1 MRRGFTLVEL
11 LTVIAIIAILA
22 AIIFPVA
29 GTVRENA
36 RKSRCMS
43 NLSQIFVAL
52 QSYKE
57 DYRAYP
63 PVLGAYAVDANGNL
77 TCNPAQAVPFNLA
90 PKPLGTYLKNDEIFY
105 CPNNPIDDKRIITQ
119 AVYPQR
125 ARACAGQPVRL
136 RPGDNSSPIVCFY
149 RYDSYSTGASRSPT
163 DMNCATRFSGP
174 IRQLNQLENQLNGGT
189 TNYGVGYFDGT
200 IGPKPTDNPRQLGYR
215 NPDTTAVVTWCS
227 YHRSYNGNVP
237 TRARS
242 DLVLF
247 LTGNVKP
254 VDSSHDVRVAL
265 HDAPVGASYD
275 YSWSGTQRSDPVS
288 KRWES
293 GRSELSRHA

>member
-36 RKSRCMS
+36 RKSRCSS

-63 PVLGAYAVDANGNL
+63 PVLGAYAVDRDGNL
-77 TCNPAQAVPFNLA
+77 TCDQNAAVPFNLA

-105 CPNNPIDDKRIITQ
+105 CPNNPIDDKRLITR
-119 AVYPQR
+119 AVYPR
-125 ARACAGQPVRL
+125 GHALAGQRVRL
-136 RPGDNSSPIVCFY
+136 RLVDNNSPEVCFY
-149 RYDSYSTGASRSPT
+149 RYDSYSTGRIGQSNDHELHYTLFWSNRA
-163 DMNCATRFSGP
+163 
-174 IRQLNQLENQLNGGT
+174 LNQVENQLNGGA
-189 TNYGVGYFDGT
+189 TNYGAGYFDAP
-200 IGPKPTDNPRQLGYR
+200 IGPKSTDNPRQLGYR

-227 YHRSYNGNVP
+227 YHRSYNGDVP
-237 TRARS
+237 TRAKN

-254 VDSSHDVRVAL
+254 MDSLDMYESPYTVR
-265 HDAPVGASYD
+265 P
-275 YSWSGTQRSDPVS
+275 
-288 KRWES
+288 
-293 GRSELSRHA
+293 

>member
-43 NLSQIFVAL
+43 NLRQIFLAL
-52 QSYKE
+52 QKYKE

-63 PVLGAYAVDANGNL
+63 PVLGAYAVNKSGNL
-77 TCNPAQAVPFNLA
+77 TCNQNDPELLPFNLA

-105 CPNNPIDDKRIITQ
+105 CPNNPIDDKRLITQ
-119 AVYPQR
+119 AVYPR
-125 ARACAGQPVRL
+125 GHALALAGEPVRL
-136 RPGDNSSPIVCFY
+136 RPGDNSSPVVCFY
-149 RYDSYSTGASRSPT
+149 RYDSYSTGRIGQSNNHELHYTLFWSNQA
-163 DMNCATRFSGP
+163 
-174 IRQLNQLENQLNGGT
+174 LNQLENQLNGGT
-189 TNYGVGYFDGT
+189 TNYGAGYFDGT

-242 DLVLF
+242 DIVLF
-247 LTGNVKP
+247 LTGNVKV
-254 VDSSHDVRVAL
+254 VDSF
-265 HDAPVGASYD
+265 
-275 YSWSGTQRSDPVS
+275 
-288 KRWES
+288 KMFES
-293 GRSELSRHA
+293 PYTMRP

>member
-52 QSYKE
+52 QAYKD

-63 PVLGAYAVDANGNL
+63 PVLGAYAVDREGNL
-77 TCNPAQAVPFNLA
+77 TCVQEQAVPFNLA

-105 CPNNPIDDKRIITQ
+105 CPNNPIDDKRLITQ
-119 AVYPQR
+119 AVYPQGH
-125 ARACAGQPVRL
+125 ALAGAGDPVRL
-136 RPGDNSSPIVCFY
+136 RQGDRRSPIVCFY
-149 RYDSYSTGASRSPT
+149 RYDSYSTGRIGQSNNHELHYTLFWSNQA
-163 DMNCATRFSGP
+163 
-174 IRQLNQLENQLNGGT
+174 LNQLENQLNGGT

-200 IGPKPTDNPRQLGYR
+200 IGPKPTDNPRKLGYR

-227 YHRSYNGNVP
+227 YLRSYNGNVP
-237 TRARS
+237 ARTRS
-242 DLVLF
+242 DIVLF
-247 LTGNVKP
+247 LTGNVKV
-254 VDSSHDVRVAL
+254 VDSF
-265 HDAPVGASYD
+265 
-275 YSWSGTQRSDPVS
+275 
-288 KRWES
+288 KMFES
-293 GRSELSRHA
+293 PYTMRP

>member
-77 TCNPAQAVPFNLA
+77 TCNPAQAVQFNLA
-90 PKPLGTYLKNDEIFY
+90 PKPLGSYLQNNAEIFY

-119 AVYPQR
+119 AVYPQGH
-125 ARACAGQPVRL
+125 ALADQPVRL

-149 RYDSYSTGASRSPT
+149 RYDSYSTGRIGQSNNHELHYTLFWS
-163 DMNCATRFSGP
+163 N
-174 IRQLNQLENQLNGGT
+174 QVLNQVENQLNGGT
-189 TNYGVGYFDGT
+189 TNYGLGYFDGT
-200 IGPKPTDNPRQLGYR
+200 IEEGTLGPKATDNPRQLGYR

-237 TRARS
+237 ARTRS
-242 DLVLF
+242 DIVLF
-247 LTGNVKP
+247 LTGNVKV
-254 VDSSHDVRVAL
+254 VDSF
-265 HDAPVGASYD
+265 
-275 YSWSGTQRSDPVS
+275 
-288 KRWES
+288 KMFES
-293 GRSELSRHA
+293 PYTMRP

>member
-36 RKSRCMS
+36 RKSRCSS

-105 CPNNPIDDKRIITQ
+105 CLNNPVDDKRLITQ
-119 AVYPQR
+119 AVYPR
-125 ARACAGQPVRL
+125 GHALADQPVLL
-136 RPGDNSSPIVCFY
+136 RPGDNSSPVVCFY
-149 RYDSYSTGASRSPT
+149 RYDSYSVGRVPNPDRYELRYTLFWS
-163 DMNCATRFSGP
+163 NEE
-174 IRQLNQLENQLNGGT
+174 LNQRENQLNGGPPRYT
-189 TNYGVGYFDGT
+189 LGYFDDP
-200 IGPKPTDNPRQLGYR
+200 IGPKSSDNPRQLGYR

-237 TRARS
+237 TRAKN

-254 VDSSHDVRVAL
+254 MDSSDM
-265 HDAPVGASYD
+265 Y
-275 YSWSGTQRSDPVS
+275 
-288 KRWES
+288 ES
-293 GRSELSRHA
+293 PYTMRP

>member
-36 RKSRCMS
+36 RKGRCSS

-52 QSYKE
+52 QAYKE

-90 PKPLGTYLKNDEIFY
+90 PKPLGTYLRNDEIFY

-119 AVYPQR
+119 AVYPQGH
-125 ARACAGQPVRL
+125 ALAGQPVRL

-149 RYDSYSTGASRSPT
+149 RYDSYSTGRIGQSNNHELHYTLFWSNQA
-163 DMNCATRFSGP
+163 
-174 IRQLNQLENQLNGGT
+174 LNQLENQLNGGT
-189 TNYGVGYFDGT
+189 TNYGAGYFDGT

-237 TRARS
+237 TRTRS
-242 DLVLF
+242 DIVLF
-247 LTGNVKP
+247 LTGNVKM
-254 VDSSHDVRVAL
+254 VDSF
-265 HDAPVGASYD
+265 
-275 YSWSGTQRSDPVS
+275 
-288 KRWES
+288 KMFES
-293 GRSELSRHA
+293 PYTMRP

>member
-43 NLSQIFVAL
+43 NLSQIFLAL
-52 QSYKE
+52 QKYKE

-77 TCNPAQAVPFNLA
+77 TCNHAQAVPFNLA

-105 CPNNPIDDKRIITQ
+105 CPNNPIDDKRLITQ
-119 AVYPQR
+119 AVYPKGH
-125 ARACAGQPVRL
+125 ALAGKPVRL
-136 RPGDNSSPIVCFY
+136 RPGDDSSPIVCFY
-149 RYDSYSTGASRSPT
+149 RYDSYSVGRVPNPDRYELRYTLFWSNEA
-163 DMNCATRFSGP
+163 
-174 IRQLNQLENQLNGGT
+174 LNQLENQLSGGT
-189 TNYGVGYFDGT
+189 PRYSLGYFDNP
-200 IGPKPTDNPRQLGYR
+200 IGPKSSDNPRQLGYR

-227 YHRSYNGNVP
+227 YHRSYDGNVP
-237 TRARS
+237 TRAKN

-254 VDSSHDVRVAL
+254 MDSSDM
-265 HDAPVGASYD
+265 Y
-275 YSWSGTQRSDPVS
+275 
-288 KRWES
+288 ES
-293 GRSELSRHA
+293 PYTMRP

>member
-36 RKSRCMS
+36 RKSRCSS

-52 QSYKE
+52 QAYK
-57 DYRAYP
+57 DDFRAYP

-90 PKPLGTYLKNDEIFY
+90 PKPLGTYLKNDEIFH
-105 CPNNPIDDKRIITQ
+105 CPNNPIDDKRLITQ
-119 AVYPQR
+119 AVYPR
-125 ARACAGQPVRL
+125 GHALAGAGDPVSL
-136 RPGDNSSPIVCFY
+136 RQGDRRSPVVCFY
-149 RYDSYSTGASRSPT
+149 RYDSYSVGRVPNPDRYELRYTLFWS
-163 DMNCATRFSGP
+163 NEE
-174 IRQLNQLENQLNGGT
+174 LNQRENQLNGGT
-189 TNYGVGYFDGT
+189 PRYSLGYFDDP
-200 IGPKPTDNPRQLGYR
+200 IGPKSSDNPRQLGYR

-237 TRARS
+237 TRAKN

-254 VDSSHDVRVAL
+254 MDSSDMYESPYTVR
-265 HDAPVGASYD
+265 P
-275 YSWSGTQRSDPVS
+275 
-288 KRWES
+288 
-293 GRSELSRHA
+293 

>member
-36 RKSRCMS
+36 RKSRCSS

-63 PVLGAYAVDANGNL
+63 PVLGAYAVDREGNL
-77 TCNPAQAVPFNLA
+77 TCVQEQAVPFNLA

-105 CPNNPIDDKRIITQ
+105 CPNNPIDDKRLITQ
-119 AVYPQR
+119 AVYPQGH
-125 ARACAGQPVRL
+125 ALADQPVRL
-136 RPGDNSSPIVCFY
+136 RPGDNSSPVVCFY
-149 RYDSYSTGASRSPT
+149 RYDSYSTGRIGQSNNHELHYTLFWS
-163 DMNCATRFSGP
+163 N
-174 IRQLNQLENQLNGGT
+174 QVLNQVENQLNGGA
-189 TNYGVGYFDGT
+189 TNYGAGYFDAP

-237 TRARS
+237 TRAKN

-254 VDSSHDVRVAL
+254 MDSSDM
-265 HDAPVGASYD
+265 Y
-275 YSWSGTQRSDPVS
+275 
-288 KRWES
+288 ES
-293 GRSELSRHA
+293 PYTMRP

>member
-77 TCNPAQAVPFNLA
+77 TCNPAQAAPFNLA
-90 PKPLGTYLKNDEIFY
+90 PKPLGTYLRNDEIFY

-119 AVYPQR
+119 AVYPQGH
-125 ARACAGQPVRL
+125 ALAGQPVHL
-136 RPGDNSSPIVCFY
+136 RPGDNSSPVVCFY
-149 RYDSYSTGASRSPT
+149 RYDSYSVGRVPNLDRYELRYTLFWSNRA
-163 DMNCATRFSGP
+163 
-174 IRQLNQLENQLNGGT
+174 LNRVENQLNGGT
-189 TNYGVGYFDGT
+189 TNYDLGYFDRP
-200 IGPKPTDNPRQLGYR
+200 IGPKSSDNPRQLGYR
-215 NPDTTAVVTWCS
+215 DPDTTAVVTWCS

-237 TRARS
+237 TRAKN

-254 VDSSHDVRVAL
+254 MDSSDMYESPYTVR
-265 HDAPVGASYD
+265 P
-275 YSWSGTQRSDPVS
+275 
-288 KRWES
+288 
-293 GRSELSRHA
+293 

>member
-43 NLSQIFVAL
+43 NLSQIFLAL
-52 QSYKE
+52 QKYKE

-90 PKPLGTYLKNDEIFY
+90 PKPLGSYLQNNDEIFY

-119 AVYPQR
+119 AVYPQGH
-125 ARACAGQPVRL
+125 ALAGQPVSL

-149 RYDSYSTGASRSPT
+149 RYDSYSTGRIGQSNNHELHYTLFWSNQA
-163 DMNCATRFSGP
+163 
-174 IRQLNQLENQLNGGT
+174 LNQLENQLNGGT

-227 YHRSYNGNVP
+227 YHRSYDGNVP
-237 TRARS
+237 TRAKN

-254 VDSSHDVRVAL
+254 MDSSDMYESPYTVR
-265 HDAPVGASYD
+265 P
-275 YSWSGTQRSDPVS
+275 
-288 KRWES
+288 
-293 GRSELSRHA
+293 

>member
-36 RKSRCMS
+36 RKSRCSS

-90 PKPLGTYLKNDEIFY
+90 PKPLGSYLQNNDEIFY
-105 CPNNPIDDKRIITQ
+105 CPNNPIDDKRLITQ
-119 AVYPQR
+119 AVYPKGH
-125 ARACAGQPVRL
+125 ALAGESVRL
-136 RPGDNSSPIVCFY
+136 RPGDNSSPDVCFY
-149 RYDSYSTGASRSPT
+149 RYDSYSVGRVPNPDRYELRYTLFWS
-163 DMNCATRFSGP
+163 NEE
-174 IRQLNQLENQLNGGT
+174 LNQRENQLNGGPPR
-189 TNYGVGYFDGT
+189 YSLGYFDDP
-200 IGPKPTDNPRQLGYR
+200 IGPKSSDNPRQLGYR

-237 TRARS
+237 TRAKN

-254 VDSSHDVRVAL
+254 MDSSDMYESPYTVR
-265 HDAPVGASYD
+265 P
-275 YSWSGTQRSDPVS
+275 
-288 KRWES
+288 
-293 GRSELSRHA
+293 

>member
-36 RKSRCMS
+36 RKSRCSS

-63 PVLGAYAVDANGNL
+63 PVLGAYAVDREGNL
-77 TCNPAQAVPFNLA
+77 TCVQEQAVPFNLA
-90 PKPLGTYLKNDEIFY
+90 PKPLGTYLRNDEIFY
-105 CPNNPIDDKRIITQ
+105 CPNNPIDDKRLITQ
-119 AVYPQR
+119 AVYPR
-125 ARACAGQPVRL
+125 GHALAGAGDPVRL
-136 RPGDNSSPIVCFY
+136 RQGDRSSPIVCFY
-149 RYDSYSTGASRSPT
+149 RYDSYSVGRVPNPDRYELRYTLFWSNEA
-163 DMNCATRFSGP
+163 
-174 IRQLNQLENQLNGGT
+174 LNQLENQLSGGT
-189 TNYGVGYFDGT
+189 PRYSLGYFDNP
-200 IGPKPTDNPRQLGYR
+200 IGPKSSDNPRQLGYR

-237 TRARS
+237 TRAKN

-254 VDSSHDVRVAL
+254 MDSSDMYESPYTVR
-265 HDAPVGASYD
+265 P
-275 YSWSGTQRSDPVS
+275 
-288 KRWES
+288 
-293 GRSELSRHA
+293 

>member
-43 NLSQIFVAL
+43 NLSQIFLAL
-52 QSYKE
+52 QKYKE

-63 PVLGAYAVDANGNL
+63 PVLGAYAVDRNGNL
-77 TCNPAQAVPFNLA
+77 TCVQEQAVPFNLA
-90 PKPLGTYLKNDEIFY
+90 PKPLGGYLKNDEIFY
-105 CPNNPIDDKRIITQ
+105 CPNNPVDDKRLITQ
-119 AVYPQR
+119 AVYPR
-125 ARACAGQPVRL
+125 GHALAGEPVRL
-136 RPGDNSSPIVCFY
+136 RLDDRSSPIVCFY
-149 RYDSYSTGASRSPT
+149 RYDSYSIGRVPNPDRYELRYTLFWS
-163 DMNCATRFSGP
+163 NEE
-174 IRQLNQLENQLNGGT
+174 LNQRENQLNGGPPR
-189 TNYGVGYFDGT
+189 YSLGYFDDP
-200 IGPKPTDNPRQLGYR
+200 IGPKSSDNPRQLGYR
-215 NPDTTAVVTWCS
+215 VPDTTAVVTWCS

-237 TRARS
+237 TRAKN

-254 VDSSHDVRVAL
+254 MDSSDM
-265 HDAPVGASYD
+265 Y
-275 YSWSGTQRSDPVS
+275 
-288 KRWES
+288 ES
-293 GRSELSRHA
+293 PYTMRP

>member
-43 NLSQIFVAL
+43 NLSQIFLAL
-52 QSYKE
+52 QKYKE

-63 PVLGAYAVDANGNL
+63 PVLGAYAVDRNGNL
-77 TCNPAQAVPFNLA
+77 TCVQEQAVPFNLA
-90 PKPLGTYLKNDEIFY
+90 PKPLGGYLKNDEIFY
-105 CPNNPIDDKRIITQ
+105 CPNNPVDDKRLITQ
-119 AVYPQR
+119 AVYPR
-125 ARACAGQPVRL
+125 GHALADEPVRL
-136 RPGDNSSPIVCFY
+136 RLDDRSSPIVCFY
-149 RYDSYSTGASRSPT
+149 RYDSYSIGRVPNPDRYELRYTLFWSNEA
-163 DMNCATRFSGP
+163 
-174 IRQLNQLENQLNGGT
+174 LNQLENQLSGGT
-189 TNYGVGYFDGT
+189 PRYGLGYFDEP
-200 IGPKPTDNPRQLGYR
+200 IGPKRSDNPRQLGYR
-215 NPDTTAVVTWCS
+215 VPDTTAVVTWCS

-237 TRARS
+237 TRAKN

-254 VDSSHDVRVAL
+254 MDSSDM
-265 HDAPVGASYD
+265 Y
-275 YSWSGTQRSDPVS
+275 
-288 KRWES
+288 ES
-293 GRSELSRHA
+293 PYTMRP

>member
-36 RKSRCMS
+36 RKSRCSS

-52 QSYKE
+52 QNYK
-57 DYRAYP
+57 DDFRAYP

-90 PKPLGTYLKNDEIFY
+90 PKPLGNYLRNDEIFY
-105 CPNNPIDDKRIITQ
+105 CPNNPIDDKRLITQ
-119 AVYPQR
+119 AVYPQGH
-125 ARACAGQPVRL
+125 ALAGQPVRL
-136 RPGDNSSPIVCFY
+136 RPGDSSSPVVCFY
-149 RYDSYSTGASRSPT
+149 RYDSYSTGRIGQSSNHELHYT
-163 DMNCATRFSGP
+163 LFWSNQ
-174 IRQLNQLENQLNGGT
+174 QLNARENQLNQGA
-189 TNYGVGYFDGT
+189 TNYGLGYFDNP

-227 YHRSYNGNVP
+227 YHRSYTGAVP
-237 TRARS
+237 TRAKS
-242 DLVLF
+242 DIVLF
-247 LTGNVKP
+247 LTGNVK
-254 VDSSHDVRVAL
+254 VMDSV
-265 HDAPVGASYD
+265 
-275 YSWSGTQRSDPVS
+275 QMF
-288 KRWES
+288 ES
-293 GRSELSRHA
+293 PYTMRP

>member
-36 RKSRCMS
+36 RKSRCTS

-52 QSYKE
+52 QAYKD

-63 PVLGAYAVDANGNL
+63 PVLGAYAVDANGKL
-77 TCNPAQAVPFNLA
+77 TCDPAQAVPFNLA
-90 PKPLGTYLKNDEIFY
+90 PKPLGSYLQNNAEIFY
-105 CPNNPIDDKRIITQ
+105 CPNNPIDDKRLITQ
-119 AVYPQR
+119 AVYPKGH
-125 ARACAGQPVRL
+125 ALAGEHVRL
-136 RPGDNSSPIVCFY
+136 RLDDRSSPNVCFY
-149 RYDSYSTGASRSPT
+149 RYDSYSTGRIGQSNNHELHYTLFWSNEA
-163 DMNCATRFSGP
+163 
-174 IRQLNQLENQLNGGT
+174 LNQLENQLSGGT
-189 TNYGVGYFDGT
+189 PRYSLGYFDNP
-200 IGPKPTDNPRQLGYR
+200 IGPKSSDNPRQLGYR

-237 TRARS
+237 TRAKN

-254 VDSSHDVRVAL
+254 MDSSDMYESPYTVR
-265 HDAPVGASYD
+265 P
-275 YSWSGTQRSDPVS
+275 
-288 KRWES
+288 
-293 GRSELSRHA
+293 